1 MASVNPGFN
10 VLQFSGSLVIV
21 LVLLGA
27 TLWMLKRMKHMG
39 KTTSGPLQLELLES
53 VSFGPRQ
60 KIVLMRA
67 GAHQVLVGVSPGQF
81 TSLATWVEE
90 PPSTEVK
97 HVA

>member
-1 MASVNPGFN
+1 
-10 VLQFSGSLVIV
+10 
-21 LVLLGA
+21 
-27 TLWMLKRMKHMG
+27 
-39 KTTSGPLQLELLES
+39 LELLET

-60 KIVLMRA
+60 RIVLMRA